1 MRMNNRYDEIMELPH
16 HVSKTR
22 PQMPLSDRA
31 AQFAPFAALTGYD
44 SAIKETGR
52 LTDER
57 IELDEE
63 ALTALDRKYQL
74 LMDTLDDAPEVT
86 IIYFQPDERKA
97 GGQYVSAT
105 GTVKKVDTLAGES
118 SCRTAQGFRWTASMT
133 CAFSFGNHGAVVK
146 DPHNWKMAEMRFRIS
161 AIQRVKKPR
170 RVCRPQTAK
179 KYNHFLSRH
188 VRERK
193 YFSGCQCGICP
204 S

>member
-1 MRMNNRYDEIMELPH
+1 MRMNNRYDEIMGLPH

-22 PQMPLSDRA
+22 PQMPMSDRA

-86 IIYFQPDERKA
+86 ITYFQPDERKA

-105 GTVKKVDTLAGES
+105 GTVKKVDT
-118 SCRTAQGFRWTASMT
+118 
-133 CAFSFGNHGAVVK
+133 FGRRILLQDGTRIPLDNIY
-146 DPHNWKMAEMRFRIS
+146 DLRF
-161 AIQRVKKPR
+161 
-170 RVCRPQTAK
+170 
-179 KYNHFLSRH
+179 
-188 VRERK
+188 
-193 YFSGCQCGICP
+193 
-204 S
+204 